1 MKILFVGSSSEIAK
15 RLLKTL
21 NFEVYGISR
30 KNYSKYKKVY
40 LLNKYNLSEI
50 KKVIKKIDIKFDN
63 VFIFNGA
70 YQLSL
75 LKYFNIKRFNEDI
88 NINFSSSILIIN
100 NLIKENKIKNRGSIN
115 FISSHAGIYPEVGN
129 AYYSISK
136 NMINFAIAILTKEYK
151 KSSIRFNSLLVGF
164 IKTKMSSKILDI
176 YSDKQKIKILKKQ
189 NNKFISI
196 KKLTEF
202 IKKICNEKKYSNKKI
217 YID

>member
-30 KNYSKYKKVY
+30 KRYSKYKKVY

-75 LKYFNIKRFNEDI
+75 LKYFNIKKFNEDI

-176 YSDKQKIKILKKQ
+176 YSKKQKIKILKKQ

-202 IKKICNEKKYSNKKI
+202 IKKICNEKKYFNKKI

>member
-176 YSDKQKIKILKKQ
+176 YSEKQKIKILKKQ